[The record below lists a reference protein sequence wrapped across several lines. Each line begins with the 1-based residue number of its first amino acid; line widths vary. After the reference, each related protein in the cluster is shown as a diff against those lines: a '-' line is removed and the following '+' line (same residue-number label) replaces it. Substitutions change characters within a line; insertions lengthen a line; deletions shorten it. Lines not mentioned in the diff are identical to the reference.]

1 MRIVLNALQ
10 AGNRSGTGRYTVE
23 LAKRLPALAEDCETL
38 LIWPKHMPVPEQCRT
53 KNCSHHLVSTE
64 SPFARFWWDQ
74 VRVRA
79 KAEHFRA
86 DVVHFPAS
94 IGSLA
99 RSPNVVLTVH
109 DVGFLRD
116 PDWFRWDRAAY
127 YRFAIGRSIRLAAHV
142 LADSEATAAD
152 LVEFFGIPHSKMTV
166 VPLGVGEEF
175 RPASEEQKIAARER
189 HALPERFFLYVGTLE
204 PRKNLV
210 RVIQAWSQVAERDDS
225 VPDLVIAGRDGWKH
239 VPIRE
244 AAQKSP
250 CTRRIHFPG
259 FIANEDLPAVLSAAQ
274 VFVWPSLWEGFG
286 LPPLEAMACG
296 IPVITSNVSS
306 IPEAVGDAA
315 LGVDPYDVDAIAD
328 AMRMLA
334 ENEALRAAFSTKG
347 LARAAA
353 FTWDNTA
360 RRTYDVYR
368 NTAGK
373 QPPEPA
379 HRRR

>member
-23 LAKRLPALAEDCETL
+23 LAKRLPTLAEDCETL
-38 LIWPKHMPVPEQCRT
+38 LIWPKQVVLPAQCRT
-53 KNCSHHLVSTE
+53 KNCSPYMVSME
-64 SPFARFWWDQ
+64 SPLARFWWDQ
-74 VRVRA
+74 VRIRA
-79 KAEHFRA
+79 RAERFRA

-94 IGSLA
+94 IGSL
-99 RSPNVVLTVH
+99 SGLSNMILTVH

-142 LADSEATAAD
+142 IADSEATAAD
-152 LVEFFGIPHSKMTV
+152 LVEFFGVPRSRMTV

-175 RPASEEQKIAARER
+175 RPASEEKKTAVRER
-189 HALPERFFLYVGTLE
+189 YTLPERFFLYVGTLE

-239 VPIRE
+239 APIRE
-244 AAQKSP
+244 TARKSS
-250 CTRRIHFPG
+250 CVDRIHFPG
-259 FIANEDLPAVLSAAQ
+259 FVPNEDLPAVLSAAQ

-296 IPVITSNVSS
+296 VPVITSNTSS
-306 IPEAVGDAA
+306 LPEVVGDAA
-315 LGVDPYDVDAIAD
+315 MSVDPYDVDAIAD
-328 AMRMLA
+328 AMHMLVK
-334 ENEALRAAFSTKG
+334 NEALRAAFSTKG

-353 FTWDNTA
+353 FTWEDMA
-360 RRTYDVYR
+360 KQTYAVYHEI
-368 NTAGK
+368 GS
-373 QPPEPA
+373 
-379 HRRR
+379 H